1 MKKIIAMITV
11 LAMCVGILAACGSSG
26 GGDKP
31 AGSGGAAPAPTD
43 GKLKVGIILY
53 DDSSQWAKDIVASVK
68 VIADA
73 LGVEIDTAI
82 GGTDPSVTKEDVQN
96 FGAAGYSGILNLHP
110 GTIMPELVDICEQYG
125 MYIATSNDPIS
136 TRDNTGYDEIKDNP
150 YFAGEVWEDE
160 TVTASAIAQDMIDKG
175 AKNVALHGFP
185 FGLSSQMDLRLEAA
199 KAVFEKAPGVTIVTE
214 GLDFDKAGAAKNIVD
229 QHPEVDAIFSS
240 VETIS
245 TVYQPLINS
254 GKSGE
259 ILLNCYDPNDDA
271 LAAFQDGTL
280 SYATTGTCADTMI
293 AFILLYN
300 AMAGHKM
307 VQEDGSPAS
316 INMSYLFCTSAD
328 EFETAINNCSGDH
341 PAYTLEEL
349 QPFVGPDASYADLKA
364 FAEQFSLEDLLARHA
379 G

>member
-1 MKKIIAMITV
+1 MKKLVA
-11 LAMCVGILAACGSSG
+11 LILAATLCIGMFSTLAYAEEAKEG
-26 GGDKP
+26 Y
-31 AGSGGAAPAPTD
+31 
-43 GKLKVGIILY
+43 KVGVILY
-53 DDSSQWAKDIVASVK
+53 DTECQWAKDIMGS
-68 VIADA
+68 IRSIGEP
-73 LGVEIDTAI
+73 LGVTFETAI
-82 GGTDPSVTKEDVQN
+82 GGTDPEVTIQDVQN
-96 FGAAGYSGILNLHP
+96 FGAAGYDGIINLHP
-110 GTIMPELVDICEQYG
+110 GTIMSKLVDICSQYG
-125 MYIATSNDPIS
+125 MFIVTSNDPAS
-136 TRDNTGYDEIKDNP
+136 AAADYPEVAANE

-160 TVTASAIAQDMIDKG
+160 KEIAGKIIQDMVDKG
-175 AKNVALHGFP
+175 ATEFGLHGFP
-185 FGLSSQMDLRLEAA
+185 YGLSSQMDARLDGARA
-199 KAVFEKAPGVTIVTE
+199 KLAELGISEDMIHE
-214 GLDFDKAGAAKNIVD
+214 GLSFDKAGAADELISQYPNLS
-229 QHPEVDAIFSS
+229 AIFSS
-240 VETIS
+240 VETVS

-300 AMAGHKM
+300 AMSGNKM

-328 EFETAINNCSGDH
+328 EFETAINNCSGDN